1 MKGNIFFSL
10 TLQYLQSDS
19 FIWWCLWITE
29 QAVGVNSVKKIR
41 RWYISDYGWKGNLIV
56 YLRGSKNQNSF
67 ARQKNSGL
75 LHSIFQKYIISILL
89 FPMTV
94 TKLQL
99 ALTSGWI
106 FFAQI
111 FYISGKKRLKRKS
124 GFLATD
130 TGETFVPALKVS
142 SRPICREASE
152 HSVWKIY
159 GGCHTTLSFFTFL
172 ILSLL
177 LTVGKSS
184 F

>member
-1 MKGNIFFSL
+1 MKGELNYLPERKLKPKQFCSPKEFRLTAFNFS
-10 TLQYLQSDS
+10 
-19 FIWWCLWITE
+19 
-29 QAVGVNSVKKIR
+29 KI
-41 RWYISDYGWKGNLIV
+41 YYFNTVVSNDCNKI
-56 YLRGSKNQNSF
+56 
-67 ARQKNSGL
+67 A
-75 LHSIFQKYIISILL
+75 ISINIRLNL
-89 FPMTV
+89 
-94 TKLQL
+94 
-99 ALTSGWI
+99 
-106 FFAQI
+106 FAQI

-130 TGETFVPALKVS
+130 TGVTSVPALKVS